1 MGQDFAT
8 QERAT
13 DVLVKR
19 DGRWQVVFSQLTRF
33 SKK

>member
-19 DGRWQVVFSQLTRF
+19 HGRWQVVFSQLTRF
-33 SKK
+33 NKK